1 MSIKYIRSEI
11 RKGKSAYAI
20 SPVSYTH
27 LKLESELGWKPKYN
41 FDTGIQQTIEWY
53 LHNREWWENIL
64 SGEYQNYFDKMY
76 NFKSLDKI

>member
-1 MSIKYIRSEI
+1 MGDSKRLIIRDLVRRRKNGCSEAVG
-11 RKGKSAYAI
+11 R
-20 SPVSYTH
+20 
-27 LKLESELGWKPKYN
+27 
-41 FDTGIQQTIEWY
+41 GIQQTIEWY